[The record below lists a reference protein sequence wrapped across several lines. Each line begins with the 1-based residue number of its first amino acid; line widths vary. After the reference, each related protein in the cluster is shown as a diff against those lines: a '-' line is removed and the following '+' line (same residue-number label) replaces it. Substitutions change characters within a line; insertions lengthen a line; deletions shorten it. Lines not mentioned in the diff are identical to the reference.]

1 MATAKRPEASEEDD
15 IASAN
20 DAAVEKLQARAK
32 AKSAA
37 AEPDH
42 DVDVDEEDDDEPSRP
57 IASEEQRESRQDRR
71 RARKSQFEEAQRE
84 RDEYRRQAEQHSRE
98 LAELRGRTEVL
109 LSQRQG
115 PAEQPQKL
123 PEEVELHRK
132 ERELRDVWA
141 EFSRLPID
149 EQNAKLPEWQ
159 DKYIAAERE
168 VRVATNRW
176 DEARNGKK
184 VPPQLTPAQVY
195 MQANCGDILSHPK
208 GVQALMGAVQTLLA
222 EDHEDSL
229 ETLAKAADI
238 ARRTIRLQPKNVPP
252 ITRREPGLKAKLR
265 AGGQTPQGGGGG
277 QPERRIIKMGGGS
290 AQMKAR
296 RTMAKAAFPHLSEDK
311 AMEKW
316 AKGPGKRMMEK
327 GLIDE

>member
-42 DVDVDEEDDDEPSRP
+42 DVDVDEEDDDEPSRQ
-57 IASEEQRESRQDRR
+57 IAPEEQRESRQDRR

-115 PAEQPQKL
+115 PAEQPSKPAEELELERAEEKL
-123 PEEVELHRK
+123 RLIGAQWDALPDEEKRSKVG
-132 ERELRDVWA
+132 
-141 EFSRLPID
+141 
-149 EQNAKLPEWQ
+149 EWQ
-159 DKYIAAERE
+159 SKYQAAERE
-168 VRVATNRW
+168 RNVATVKYANR
-176 DEARNGKK
+176 DQRQAA
-184 VPPQLTPAQVY
+184 PQLTPAQVY

-252 ITRREPGLKAKLR
+252 ITQREPGLKAKLR

-296 RTMAKAAFPHLSEDK
+296 RTMAKAAFPYLSEDK
-311 AMEKW
+311 AYEKW